1 MSKNRLLKTPAYAA
15 LLLLLCT
22 AVFLAGCSQS
32 TVKEEVHSPQ
42 TPLIWPSPPEP
53 ARISYY
59 KSIATPADIGANK
72 GFFQRIAELLLG
84 PKTDDIIKPY
94 GVTVDSKGRIIVADT
109 ALKRVHIFDAAK
121 KKYSYIDEADDTP
134 LQSPIAAAVD
144 GEDNIYITDSLNSG
158 VFAFNRKGGFLF
170 EILGFGRPTG
180 IAVDKRAGRLYVS
193 DTQRHVVDVF
203 DLKGKKINTIGGP
216 GDGPGQ
222 FNFPVDLTVDAN
234 GDLYVVDTMNFRIQ
248 IFGPGGAFQTMFGRH
263 SDGSGD
269 FGRPKGVSVDSDG
282 NIYVADALFDTIQ
295 IFDRNGA
302 FLLNF
307 GTLGRQAGFFW
318 LPSGVF
324 VDETDKVYIADSYNK
339 RIQIFDYLG
348 QG

>member
-1 MSKNRLLKTPAYAA
+1 MGKNRSLNTPASAA
-15 LLLLLCT
+15 IFLLLCT
-22 AVFLAGCSQS
+22 AVFLAGCSS
-32 TVKEEVHSPQ
+32 NKAKEDIHSPQ

-59 KSIATPADIGANK
+59 KSIETPADIGATK

-94 GVTVDSKGRIIVADT
+94 GVTVDSTGRIIVADT
-109 ALKRVHIFDAAK
+109 ALKRVHIFDEAK
-121 KKYSYIDEADDTP
+121 KKYSYIEEAGDAQ

-144 GEDNIYITDSLNSG
+144 GEDNIYVTDSLNPG
-158 VFAFNRKGGFLF
+158 VYAFSRRGKFLF
-170 EILGFGRPTG
+170 EIPGLGRPTG
-180 IAVDKRAGRLYVS
+180 IAVDKKAGRLYVS
-193 DTQRHVVDVF
+193 DTQRHVVEVY
-203 DLKGKKINTIGGP
+203 DLKGKSIMTIGGH
-216 GDGPGQ
+216 GEGPGQ
-222 FNFPVDLTVDAN
+222 FNFPVDLFVDVK

-248 IFGPGGAFQTMFGRH
+248 IFGPGGKFQTMFGRH

-269 FGRPKGVSVDSDG
+269 FGRPKGISVDSEG

-295 IFDRNGA
+295 IFDRNGN

-307 GTLGRQAGFFW
+307 GALGRQVGFFW
-318 LPSGVF
+318 LPSGMF
-324 VDETDKVYIADSYNK
+324 IDETDKIYIADSYNK
-339 RIQIFDYLG
+339 RIQIFDYLS